1 MHHRTS
7 PVILLLLSC
16 LPAMALTTPLLERQF
31 TQIVQPYLAKNCAGC
46 HSGKTPAGSL
56 DLKAYTSTDAVI
68 RDYPRWATVHTRLA
82 AGEMPPKPMA
92 APPVEESRK
101 VLNWI
106 QAVRTEELRKHAFGI
121 RPRNFNRR
129 SVRHANS
136 DGRTVGDSN
145 RAISDGRSH
154 ARSGTDESGPSF
166 HNGPCG
172 KHGRARRHKSAR
184 PGRTRRR
191 TAFDSRDSF

>member
-1 MHHRTS
+1 
-7 PVILLLLSC
+7 
-16 LPAMALTTPLLERQF
+16 MALTTPLLERQF

-106 QAVRTEELRKHAFGI
+106 QAVRTEELRKHAGDPGPVLVRRLSNAEYNYTI
-121 RPRNFNRR
+121 RDLTGADLRPAREFPVEDRKSTR
-129 SVRHANS
+129 LNS
-136 DGRTVGDSN
+136 
-145 RAISDGRSH
+145 SH
-154 ARSGTDESGPSF
+154 G
-166 HNGPCG
+166 
-172 KHGRARRHKSAR
+172 
-184 PGRTRRR
+184 
-191 TAFDSRDSF
+191 